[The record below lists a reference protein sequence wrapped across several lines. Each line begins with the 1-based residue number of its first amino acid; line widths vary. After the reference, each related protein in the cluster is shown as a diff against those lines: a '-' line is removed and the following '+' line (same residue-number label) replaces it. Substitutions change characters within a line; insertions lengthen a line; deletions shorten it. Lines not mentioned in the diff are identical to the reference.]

1 MVFLVQVVHIVVQA
15 LVAQEDD
22 MIHIDSVKDKIEIQ
36 GEPSLILS
44 EILLAIELIEIKD
57 VNDEL
62 LSTTDKI
69 CLLLKIETT
78 SEEDES

>member
-1 MVFLVQVVHIVVQA
+1 MVHTVVQA

-22 MIHIDSVKDKIEIQ
+22 MIHIDGVEDKIEIQ
-36 GEPSLILS
+36 GEASLILS

-57 VNDEL
+57 VNGEL

-69 CLLLKIETT
+69 CLLLKIETS